1 MCICANQGRKVAPED
16 QFLSDF
22 LSLLGLALVKQGHHV
37 IEVVLEGLREV
48 LVRIVIDARVH
59 WDVIVIARL
68 WIASVIVTSML
79 GTRGGSARRRRFSR
93 ARDITRR
100 S

>member
-48 LVRIVIDARVH
+48 L
-59 WDVIVIARL
+59 ARL